1 MLALSYGAIKC
12 KDNPNI
18 TQIYGSLHSSV
29 WLVRLSLFNCTKAKV
44 DIELL
49 ATRLPKLKHLE
60 LHTSGSRVKMNG
72 VTGDIKCL
80 GQLHLQTV
88 RLSGTKV
95 KGSIEV
101 FNGIKL
107 KGLVVIEMNFCSA
120 ISGNPI
126 ALPMKMYCKDLFG

>member
-1 MLALSYGAIKC
+1 M
-12 KDNPNI
+12 
-18 TQIYGSLHSSV
+18 

>member
-1 MLALSYGAIKC
+1 
-12 KDNPNI
+12 
-18 TQIYGSLHSSV
+18 
-29 WLVRLSLFNCTKAKV
+29 VRLGLFNCTKAKV
-44 DIELL
+44 DIGLL

-60 LHTSGSRVKMNG
+60 LHTSGSKVKMDD

-80 GQLHLQTV
+80 KQLHLQTV

-126 ALPMKMYCKDLFG
+126 ALPMKVYCKYIDIDLFGDLSNAKQVFELLSIYL